1 MKLPIFQ
8 IDAFSEKVFGG
19 NPACVVP
26 LKNWLKDEVLIKIA
40 KENAVAETAFFV
52 RKGKNFHLRWFT
64 PDIEMDLCGHATLAT
79 AHCILTELKL
89 ESEKVIFETMSGELE
104 VSLNNGRYLMDLP
117 RRDAIAATLPN
128 EIKNALNI
136 QPKIVL
142 KARDYLLVYENQK
155 QIEDIVVKRE
165 VFDQINLNPGGVI
178 VTAKGDN
185 CDFVSRF
192 FTPQATILED
202 PVTGSAHCSLT
213 PYWSKRLKKN
223 KLVAKQLS
231 SRSGTLYC
239 ENKSN
244 RVIVSGKARLYSLS
258 EAFLSEPY

>member
-26 LKNWLKDEVLIKIA
+26 LENWLQDELLLKIA
-40 KENAVAETAFFV
+40 QENAVAETAFFV
-52 RKGKNFHLRWFT
+52 KMGKNFHLRWFT

-79 AHCILTELKL
+79 AHCVLTELKL
-89 ESEKVIFETMSGELE
+89 ESEKVIFETLSGELE

-117 RRDAIAATLPN
+117 RRDPIVATLPD

-136 QPKIVL
+136 QPKKVL

-178 VTAKGDN
+178 VTAIGDH

-213 PYWSKRLKKN
+213 PYWSEILNKKRMNAQQISERKGELFCGLKKD
-223 KLVAKQLS
+223 
-231 SRSGTLYC
+231 
-239 ENKSN
+239 
-244 RVIVSGKARLYSLS
+244 RVEISGKAVTFSLGN
-258 EAFLSEPY
+258 FFIT